1 VEPLKMVKI
10 ARIKQR
16 AQKVCVITIKKINMK
31 KIVAVAIILLTLAS
45 CASNKAGCGR
55 ANSWAA
61 TCPAYR

>member
-1 VEPLKMVKI
+1 
-10 ARIKQR
+10 
-16 AQKVCVITIKKINMK
+16 MK